1 MVGVVDGALP
11 LPPWFEFAAP
21 SIDTVDVFD
30 NEVGEDAGPDEAGEV
45 TVPSAPMPSGL
56 HDEGALE
63 RSQLKG

>member
-1 MVGVVDGALP
+1 MLDREGDGP
-11 LPPWFEFAAP
+11 SLPPFVLPPP
-21 SIDTVDVFD
+21 SFSDTVDVFD